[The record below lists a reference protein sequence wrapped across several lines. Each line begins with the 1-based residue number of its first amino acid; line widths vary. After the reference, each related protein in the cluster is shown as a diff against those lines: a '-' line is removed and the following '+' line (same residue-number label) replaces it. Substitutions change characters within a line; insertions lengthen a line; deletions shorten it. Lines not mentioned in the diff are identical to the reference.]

1 MMKKKLNIIER
12 TFLFAWPYMVLFS
25 LVLFLVTGNFT
36 NYVLSFLL
44 GSLSS
49 LMMNSL
55 EYRIMK
61 RVYEENP
68 DKIRVRQLMVYP
80 IKLLFFGLILY
91 ITHTQEGWN
100 IWYAFIGLLTY
111 RIVMFP
117 VALIW
122 ANKDHGEGD
131 DADA

>member
-1 MMKKKLNIIER
+1 MKNKINIIER

-25 LVLFLVTGNFT
+25 LVIFLITGNFD

-44 GSLSS
+44 GALSS

-55 EYRIMK
+55 QYRIMK
-61 RVYEENP
+61 HLYAHNP
-68 DKIRVRQLMVYP
+68 EAIRSRQIMIYTV
-80 IKLLFFGLILY
+80 KLLFFGLILF
-91 ITHTQEGWN
+91 ITHSQNDWN
-100 IWYAFIGLLTY
+100 VWYAFAGLLTY

-122 ANKDHGEGD
+122 ANKDDDGDGD
-131 DADA
+131 DE